1 MRPAKI
7 LLPLATFFMRLGAG
21 FYLYLN
27 HFPDLLAPSFQRFDF
42 YLSAIFA
49 IFGLLL
55 ILGAFARK
63 QTLTVLS
70 ALILF
75 AGSLYKIFTFAG
87 GLESHSFLSLLLF
100 GVISFFFLCNGNKN
114 R

>member
-7 LLPLATFFMRLGAG
+7 LLPLATFIMRLGAG
-21 FYLYLN
+21 FYVYLT
-27 HFPDLLAPSFQRFDF
+27 HFPTLLDPNFQRFDF
-42 YLSAIFA
+42 YLSAIFT

-55 ILGAFARK
+55 IIGAFARK

-75 AGSLYKIFTFAG
+75 AGGLYQIFTFTG
-87 GLESHSFLSLLLF
+87 GPESLSFLSLLF
-100 GVISFFFLCNGNKN
+100 FTMIAFFFLCNGNKN

>member
-1 MRPAKI
+1 MKPARL
-7 LLPLATFFMRLGAG
+7 LLPLATFIMRLGAG
-21 FYLYLN
+21 FYIYLS
-27 HFPDLLAPSFQRFDF
+27 HFSSLLEPNFQRFDF
-42 YLSAIFA
+42 YVSAIFS

-55 ILGAFARK
+55 VLGTFARK

-75 AGSLYKIFTFAG
+75 ALSLYQIITFAG
-87 GLESHSFLSLLLF
+87 ELGSLSFVSLLLF
-100 GVISFFFLCNGNKN
+100 AMVVFFFLCNGNKN

>member
-1 MRPAKI
+1 MKPARL
-7 LLPLATFFMRLGAG
+7 LLPIANFLMRLGAG
-21 FYLYLN
+21 FYIYLN
-27 HFPDLLAPSFQRFDF
+27 HFPQVLDPNFQHFDF
-42 YLSAIFA
+42 YLSAIFT

-55 ILGAFARK
+55 ILGAFAKK

-75 AGSLYKIFTFAG
+75 AISLYKIFTFAG
-87 GLESHSFLSLLLF
+87 NLESLPFLSLLLF
-100 GVISFFFLCNGNKN
+100 GMITFFFLCNGNKN